1 MPTINKGKKINN
13 YQRHGKALDIYRTVY
28 NTSQWRKLRQAYI
41 SAHPLCERCL
51 EDNIITPAVEV
62 HHITP
67 ISTATSELQMKDLG
81 FNESNLMALCEKC
94 HHELHKKQGSHYI

>member
-28 NTSQWRKLRQAYI
+28 NTSQWRKLRDAYI

-51 EDNIITPAVEV
+51 ERGVVRPAKEV
-62 HHITP
+62 HHVTP
-67 ISTATSELQMKDLG
+67 ISTATSDLEMKDLG
-81 FNESNLMALCEKC
+81 FNPTNLMALCEEC
-94 HHELHKKQGSHYI
+94 HHELHNK